1 MSYAVAEFDPVDCD
15 VAGLGRKVE
24 ETHSAMAEAVD
35 ALISKLEKAA
45 TSEDVSDFG
54 ALIGVAQS
62 ALLLDDL
69 EMSRLLKVSRPTIG
83 RWIRGFSVPHSLAR
97 KTILDV
103 LAKKAKAH
111 AKLLRHA

>member
-1 MSYAVAEFDPVDCD
+1 MSYAVADLDLVDCD

-24 ETHSAMAEAVD
+24 ETHSAMAETVD
-35 ALISKLEKAA
+35 TLISKLEKL
-45 TSEDVSDFG
+45 SEAEDASEFG

-97 KTILDV
+97 KAILDV